1 MRHRINCNNR
11 VRYMEIWLY
20 TILFT
25 LFSLSTIIMCALVIY
40 CTKSSNRMTWYLNY
54 KAYKVSFQGQGLTSL
69 QTITLTE
76 VSQSF
81 KLCSHKAFSISNSSD
96 SFTVSTP
103 LRSVTLT
110 QNVCSESTFNNW
122 TEHWIQWRSYP
133 GLGAAELLK
142 FPLDGFHSELLPHP
156 LWPQT

>member
-81 KLCSHKAFSISNSSD
+81 KLCNHKAFSISNSSD

-103 LRSVTLT
+103 LQSVTLT

-122 TEHWIQWRSYP
+122 TDTEYSDAAILGLVQLNCWSSRWVGSQWID
-133 GLGAAELLK
+133 A
-142 FPLDGFHSELLPHP
+142 PLAPNLNF
-156 LWPQT
+156 